1 MSNAT
6 GSSTS
11 CRRHEAR
18 RLVSRDRLDELA
30 GSACRCCPRFRTA
43 WLPERRPRGA
53 GCRNLRAA
61 LNGRLRSPSTG
72 FTVIVDLRKY
82 ALRNGE
88 HGGCNHHARRA
99 ARHIKTGV
107 AAGVPKPAPARSSR
121 KPQIKNFVLPAEV
134 IGLENAFITEYFDA
148 TDRPVSW
155 SALVEVAL
163 RELVKRDDR
172 IDILS
177 EYKVRAR
184 RPSVK

>member
-1 MSNAT
+1 VDVIT
-6 GSSTS
+6 TPG
-11 CRRHEAR
+11 AR
-18 RLVSRDRLDELA
+18 RGTSKLVKA
-30 GSACRCCPRFRTA
+30 
-43 WLPERRPRGA
+43 
-53 GCRNLRAA
+53 
-61 LNGRLRSPSTG
+61 
-72 FTVIVDLRKY
+72 
-82 ALRNGE
+82 
-88 HGGCNHHARRA
+88 RA
-99 ARHIKTGV
+99 ARQTQTTKGV

-134 IGLENAFITEYFDA
+134 IGLGNAFITEYFDA